1 MRVAAYYN
9 LHKHTFSLQSRS
21 KENYGKVIE
30 HTDHVILKNV
40 KFVVREA
47 GRKKV
52 LKEKQK
58 NVHAYVVGELTPRVA
73 QSGTESIL
81 SYNPYLGGS
90 FYEKASGEA
99 VSGADY
105 VILRKGRDNKPIIS
119 AYGKGV

>member
-58 NVHAYVVGELTPRVA
+58 NVHAYVVGEITPRVA
-73 QSGTESIL
+73 QSDTESIL
-81 SYNPYLGGS
+81 SYNPYLGDT
-90 FYEKASGEA
+90 FYSKSSGGA

-105 VILRKGRDNKPIIS
+105 VILRKGIDGKPIIS
-119 AYGKGV
+119 AYGEV